1 LWKVPIAVALLA
13 LYYAVIG
20 VAIASLTERRIVA
33 GAAVIG
39 LFLITSISS
48 GIIVGDLQRG
58 MGSLGALINVL
69 ALPLY
74 LRDLVFL
81 GSIDPDSPLTGV
93 ANGGLLAVTTYLVI
107 LFVGIG
113 VLVWRYRWVER

>member
-1 LWKVPIAVALLA
+1 MAVLA

-48 GIIVGDLQRG
+48 GIIVGDFQRG

-69 ALPLY
+69 SLPLY

-81 GSIDPDSPLTGV
+81 GNIDPDSPLTGV
-93 ANGGLLAVTTYLVI
+93 ASGGLLAVTTYLVI

>member
-1 LWKVPIAVALLA
+1 MALLA
-13 LYYAVIG
+13 LYYAVVG

-48 GIIVGDLQRG
+48 SVIVGDIVNGQ
-58 MGSLGALINVL
+58 GSIGGLINVL

-81 GSIDPDSPLTGV
+81 GHIDPESPLAGV
-93 ANGGLLAVTTYLVI
+93 NNGGVLSIAVYSAVLLAGV
-107 LFVGIG
+107 G
-113 VLVWRYRWVER
+113 VLLQRYRWVER